1 MAIVNVYNKS
11 RGITYVYESK
21 SYWDKN
27 LKQPRSIRKLI
38 GKRDPETGEI
48 IPTGKR
54 GRKPS
59 ATTMTDTSVEPD
71 DDTDYRMLYKK
82 AQARIEANE
91 KTILD
96 LRQRLASVT
105 QECREL
111 RKAATKAYEIIGNI
125 LPEQED
131 DVP

>member
-21 SYWDKN
+21 SYWDKD

-59 ATTMTDTSVEPD
+59 PATSPD
-71 DDTDYRMLYKK
+71 APAQNPDNTDYKELYEK
-82 AQARIEANE
+82 AQARIEADG

-96 LRQRLASVT
+96 LRQCLASVT
-105 QECREL
+105 QECRDL
-111 RKAATKAYEIIGNI
+111 RKAACKVSEILGNV
-125 LPEQED
+125 LQKQD
-131 DVP
+131 ATQ

>member
-21 SYWDKN
+21 SYWDKE

-59 ATTMTDTSVEPD
+59 TAATPD
-71 DDTDYRMLYKK
+71 APAQAPDNTDYKVLYEK
-82 AQARIEANE
+82 AQTRIEADG

-96 LRQRLASVT
+96 LRQRLAAVT
-105 QECREL
+105 QECRDL
-111 RKAATKAYEIIGNI
+111 RKAACKASEILGNV
-125 LPEQED
+125 LPKED
-131 DVP
+131 ALQ

>member
-11 RGITYVYESK
+11 RDITYVYESK
-21 SYWDKN
+21 SYWDKD

-48 IPTGKR
+48 IPTGKQ

-59 ATTMTDTSVEPD
+59 SPTKPITTEGLH
-71 DDTDYRMLYKK
+71 DDTNYKVLYEK
-82 AQARIEANE
+82 AQARIEADE

-96 LRQRLASVT
+96 LRQRLAVVT
-105 QECREL
+105 QECEGL
-111 RKAATKAYEIIGNI
+111 RKAARKAFEILGNV
-125 LPEQED
+125 LPDQNT
-131 DVP
+131 PS

>member
-1 MAIVNVYNKS
+1 MALVNVYNKS
-11 RGITYVYESK
+11 RDITYVYESK
-21 SYWDKN
+21 SYWDKD

-59 ATTMTDTSVEPD
+59 STTSPDTPAELH
-71 DDTDYRMLYKK
+71 DDTDYRVLYEK
-82 AQARIEANE
+82 AQARIEADE

-96 LRQRLASVT
+96 LRQRLASAT
-105 QECREL
+105 QECRDL
-111 RKAATKAYEIIGNI
+111 RKATSKAFEILGNVLPKQDI
-125 LPEQED
+125 LP
-131 DVP
+131 